1 MEYEKS
7 NYNYIKSKINQMKE
21 IDPDLRYKIDDFVFS
36 VLSAKSTFYKDPLLT
51 FPIEAIVDGTNDGG
65 VDALLTDPNSDTSD
79 LVLIQSKYYQKIT
92 YEDVSNAVTKLV
104 RFYNDMING
113 DYGTIQQK
121 VIKKVFKLKC

>member
-1 MEYEKS
+1 
-7 NYNYIKSKINQMKE
+7 MKE
-21 IDPDLRYKIDDFVFS
+21 IDPDLRYKIDDYVFS

>member
-21 IDPDLRYKIDDFVFS
+21 IDPDLRYKIDDYVFS

-92 YEDVSNAVTKLV
+92 YEDVSNAVT
-104 RFYNDMING
+104 
-113 DYGTIQQK
+113 
-121 VIKKVFKLKC
+121 